1 MRKLLFPFALFIIL
15 SSFSKTELI
24 CPVSGKEPAR
34 KEFFPLSDKE
44 FAIKIFSLKIKEIEK
59 DAGKK
64 FTLKEKI
71 FIKLFQLQLKKELNR
86 NTNDEPSKKGKTSK
100 ILGITGLVLL
110 FVPYA
115 TLAALPLSIIA
126 IVMGTNAANENPNDK
141 NARTGKILGWITLGL
156 FILFLI
162 AALIFIATYAGFFV

>member
-1 MRKLLFPFALFIIL
+1 MRKLLFLFTLFIIL

-24 CPVSGKEPAR
+24 HPVSAKEPAK
-34 KEFFPLSDKE
+34 KEIFPIKDKE
-44 FAIKIFSLKIKEIEK
+44 FEKKISSLKIKVIEK

-71 FIKLFQLQLKKELNR
+71 SIKLFQLQLKKELNR

-100 ILGITGLVLL
+100 ILGIIGLVLL

-126 IVMGTNAANENPNDK
+126 IVMGTNAAKENPKDK

-156 FILFLI
+156 FTLFLI
-162 AALIFIATYAGFFV
+162 VAIIILASGFFLF